1 MSDIVSHV
9 IPIILLIAL
18 GYFIKCKQIL
28 DESMLEGMK
37 KIVLNIS
44 LPAILFITF
53 INMDIKKEHFLIMF
67 LTLALLCVFYFV
79 GEVVNKIKFLSHP
92 LNPFISTGFCFGLLG
107 IPLFGTVFGTE
118 NLGKISIFGVGHEIF
133 IWFVYYNLVKI
144 KLTHEKLSFKVVLDF
159 FTSPLLLSIIL
170 GVLFNLLGFGECFK
184 VNPLLKGIFTT
195 IQYISNL
202 GTPLILIIIGYDL
215 KFNKKY
221 MKQSIIFVITRMI
234 IILAIGYGFKFLVLD
249 KIIASDTMFNYAY
262 FTFLIL
268 PIPFSLPIFVSEYGT
283 NEDKELINN
292 AVVLSTAVCIIVFIA
307 FVMTI

>member
-28 DESMLEGMK
+28 NESMLEGMK

-53 INMDIKKEHFLIMF
+53 INMDIEKEHFLIMV

-79 GEVVNKIKFLSHP
+79 GEIINKIKFLEHP
-92 LNPFISTGFCFGLLG
+92 LNPFIATGFCFGLLG

-144 KLTHEKLSFKVVLDF
+144 KLTHEKLSFKVILDF

-170 GVLFNLLGFGECFK
+170 GVVFNLLGVGAYFK
-184 VNPLLKGIFTT
+184 VNPLLKGVFTT
-195 IQYISNL
+195 IQYIANL
-202 GTPLILIIIGYDL
+202 GTPLILMIIGYDL
-215 KFNKKY
+215 RFNKKY
-221 MKQSIIFVITRMI
+221 MKQSVIFVIIRMS
-234 IILAIGYGFKFLVLD
+234 IILSIGYVFKFLILD
-249 KIIASDTMFNYAY
+249 KIITLDVMFNYAY

-292 AVVLSTAVCIIVFIA
+292 AVVLSTVICIIVFIG
-307 FVMTI
+307 FIMMI